1 MVKSVKVAS
10 AKVVST
16 TKVKVPAPVTTGKTQ
31 PVKELVCKG
40 KEIEYDDIHA
50 FVRANAGGNPANVLV
65 EPLPNVDIKSD
76 KPVPF
81 GYRGVKGG
89 VRASIQNV
97 ILNGVKGNRTL
108 KAILE
113 TCKPMPQSV
122 KSPICLKAL
131 MNGGY
136 SRSSQYWLTPYVKLV
151 VKPQSK

>member
-1 MVKSVKVAS
+1 MVKSVNVAS
-10 AKVVST
+10 PKVVNT
-16 TKVKVPAPVTTGKTQ
+16 TKVRVPGPVTVGKTQ
-31 PVKELVCKG
+31 PVKE
-40 KEIEYDDIHA
+40 IEYADINA
-50 FVRANAGGNPANVLV
+50 FVKANAGGNPANVLV